1 MQSTA
6 DIADRKHPADGKHP
20 VDNASQAGTVIPAFN
35 VPYLP
40 MVAPVIRAVVDQDS
54 FALIETARLE
64 WKKFESRGPA
74 AVLEEFVKWNDP
86 DYVRLHLDHVPVI
99 DEDNRQVDYL
109 SIIREAIELG
119 YQSVMVDGSRLNLEG
134 NIEATR
140 QVVEMAHEAGIP
152 CEAELGAVLGH
163 EAGPLPPYE
172 ELFESG
178 RGFTDVKEAQRFV
191 RETGCDWLSVA
202 IGNVHGAVSGAL
214 RDRKKVAARLNLD
227 HLDTLR
233 QATGIPLVL
242 HGGSGVQREY
252 LLAAIKKGIAKVNVG
267 TEIRQA
273 YEAALRGSGSVVAA
287 QDAVYERTSWLIR
300 DYFGL
305 AGTRKLVAGQT
316 SEPPREGAQ

>member
-1 MQSTA
+1 
-6 DIADRKHPADGKHP
+6 
-20 VDNASQAGTVIPAFN
+20 
-35 VPYLP
+35 
-40 MVAPVIRAVVDQDS
+40 
-54 FALIETARLE
+54 
-64 WKKFESRGPA
+64 
-74 AVLEEFVKWNDP
+74 
-86 DYVRLHLDHVPVI
+86 
-99 DEDNRQVDYL
+99 
-109 SIIREAIELG
+109 
-119 YQSVMVDGSRLNLEG
+119 
-134 NIEATR
+134 
-140 QVVEMAHEAGIP
+140 
-152 CEAELGAVLGH
+152 
-163 EAGPLPPYE
+163 
-172 ELFESG
+172 
-178 RGFTDVKEAQRFV
+178 
-191 RETGCDWLSVA
+191 LSVA